1 MELPIRKSSILR
13 IMTYDD
19 RQPDMTSSEISVVG
33 LAYQTHKFALGLM
46 INCHRHDLAINN

>member
-33 LAYQTHKFALGLM
+33 LSNPQICSWSDDKLS
-46 INCHRHDLAINN
+46 